1 MSREAPGDHRRHF
14 PIPNSLV
21 FIFAFIILATVL
33 TYLIPAGQYTRVFD
47 QTSGQDIVIADSFQY
62 IKQTPVNPFKMFVL
76 IGEGFVNQA
85 QIIFFILFA
94 YGFVGA
100 LVKCGLFESLFG
112 LIFKHGLQK
121 KKIIIPIVMCGFG
134 LLGSVA
140 GIAEEIFALF
150 PICIALAVALGY
162 DEIVGGSMVYLA
174 IFTGFASAT
183 TNPFTIG
190 VAQKIAQVPLFSGIG
205 YRVVCWFVF
214 MSILIGYTMHYAT
227 KIKASPCKSLLYIP
241 TENSKTAH
249 AVTDYNKQMTSSQ
262 KLNAVVFI
270 VVFSLTVI
278 GALLWDWYLPELTAL
293 FIVGTLFIGI
303 INRHS
308 PNKIAEDFIQS
319 ASETTFSIVCIG
331 LANVICYILN
341 TGNITDTIL
350 HSLASVLNHTSGYI
364 SGILML
370 LIQNL
375 LNFFIPSG
383 PGQAAVSMPIMAPL
397 ADLCGLSRQ
406 TAVLAFQ
413 FGDGYSNLFWPTMV
427 CMMCGIMKIPVTKW
441 YRFVMPLFGL
451 YFLAQVTM
459 IVIAVG
465 IGY

>member
-1 MSREAPGDHRRHF
+1 
-14 PIPNSLV
+14 
-21 FIFAFIILATVL
+21 
-33 TYLIPAGQYTRVFD
+33 
-47 QTSGQDIVIADSFQY
+47 
-62 IKQTPVNPFKMFVL
+62 
-76 IGEGFVNQA
+76 
-85 QIIFFILFA
+85 
-94 YGFVGA
+94 
-100 LVKCGLFESLFG
+100 
-112 LIFKHGLQK
+112 
-121 KKIIIPIVMCGFG
+121 
-134 LLGSVA
+134 
-140 GIAEEIFALF
+140 
-150 PICIALAVALGY
+150 
-162 DEIVGGSMVYLA
+162 
-174 IFTGFASAT
+174 
-183 TNPFTIG
+183 
-190 VAQKIAQVPLFSGIG
+190 
-205 YRVVCWFVF
+205 
-214 MSILIGYTMHYAT
+214 MHYAT

-406 TAVLAFQ
+406 TAVLAFL